1 MADETREDGTG
12 LMNQGETPEEK
23 SPQELSSADD
33 IAADELFDSFM
44 EIANDPKLQEEEA
57 NAISGVG
64 DGVREPSD
72 PPDQK
77 LQDSSSDAEKQDEME
92 GTNNPGEA
100 NASSDP
106 SILEQNDS
114 NSITDKLQTDAQTG
128 KNDQNKTESDLKDS
142 LKRTLEQEEAVESSD
157 LSSPVKESNNS
168 ENEQSC
174 PQGKDGVE
182 GGSASYISDSGEVN
196 SHGAPEHGAP
206 EHGAPEQGATEVPSE
221 KMAISNQICDEEK
234 SVDQNGTTVV
244 VPSNPDATSKSVRTE
259 ESLEK
264 SLIDTVVQTTE
275 SSETDSVDSANV
287 SSGDVQE
294 VDSSTTTDL
303 AKSLSKAME
312 DLAGLEQQ
320 LCTAMTQ
327 MKQSNEKK
335 IEEESGKE
343 GCIEAITSEN
353 VDNGNKDEESCKKIA
368 DEVDNDNSE
377 TEVDITETPVV
388 EKENAVSDEQ
398 VLPCSED
405 SQVEDSSV
413 LETSNPADGHEDVG
427 QEGELSGE
435 VSNAEEPSQEV
446 TGQECKNDLDNA
458 STEKSDSADE
468 LDLEVARSGMEA
480 AIPDIE
486 ITTDES
492 GISAG
497 TEESSSN
504 SRPGTPASN
513 EDGIDSDTPSD
524 YGDDEE
530 NNAFGTDNLG
540 ASNRK
545 SWLLETD
552 RERLSSDSS
561 TVSER
566 DFRDSFSK
574 SDIPDGKSMK
584 EG

>member
-1 MADETREDGTG
+1 
-12 LMNQGETPEEK
+12 
-23 SPQELSSADD
+23 
-33 IAADELFDSFM
+33 
-44 EIANDPKLQEEEA
+44 
-57 NAISGVG
+57 
-64 DGVREPSD
+64 
-72 PPDQK
+72 
-77 LQDSSSDAEKQDEME
+77 
-92 GTNNPGEA
+92 
-100 NASSDP
+100 
-106 SILEQNDS
+106 
-114 NSITDKLQTDAQTG
+114 
-128 KNDQNKTESDLKDS
+128 
-142 LKRTLEQEEAVESSD
+142 
-157 LSSPVKESNNS
+157 
-168 ENEQSC
+168 
-174 PQGKDGVE
+174 
-182 GGSASYISDSGEVN
+182 
-196 SHGAPEHGAP
+196 
-206 EHGAPEQGATEVPSE
+206 
-221 KMAISNQICDEEK
+221 MAISNQICDEEK

-368 DEVDNDNSE
+368 DEVDNDNRE

-530 NNAFGTDNLG
+530 NNAFGTDNPG

-566 DFRDSFSK
+566 DLRDSFSK